1 MSDASLP
8 GWMIRTSSNV
18 REWLA
23 KSYETINVVGLV
35 STHGP
40 ISLRQIFVPPV
51 LSNRR
56 VAEHAPEAAL
66 HEGGRG
72 LPAWLNQAHEGRG
85 PPVLALSG
93 RAGSGKTTLTHW
105 LALSLAQAA
114 QDALSWGFQNR
125 LPVPI
130 ALRDAPL
137 ARLDGLEALV
147 RWWGESVSGVDPEG
161 LIEWLDYQGT
171 LLVLDGLDEV
181 GGREERERVMS
192 WVREH
197 RWTSGGSGLRNLTLI
212 TARPSGFDDVLAYG
226 ESDVL
231 RLWMAPFNE
240 TQIKDYVSH
249 WFDLPELRGPE
260 SERKSRT
267 LLEVLSGPRAS
278 ESLRT
283 LARRP
288 SYLTV
293 LCAIH
298 HTRGELP
305 HTRAA
310 LYKEIISE
318 YIHALDAERG
328 LKTPWGERPAWDHPT
343 DKLEVLSAV
352 AFQAH
357 VGAGASEA
365 RPVGDR
371 HMVWRREELRQ
382 AVRRAIE
389 DPRARMQRVR
399 PEHAEALTDYFVSR
413 TGLLVETWSSRF
425 QFAHLSFQE
434 YLTARYLVN
443 LAGGTVNLAEF
454 MASKVL
460 PRLAEEGWPEVAM
473 MMLAI
478 DAERGANYGGVLA
491 RLAPDDLSHLRFLGK
506 VLAGE
511 ELPLSDQER
520 RAWLL
525 AWLFAA
531 SDPRRELQR
540 VSVCELEKNRVIFE
554 DFTLAAARALAAG
567 QPAEPALAA
576 CFPSSQAPAGSLEAL
591 LGGPSSADGQSWE
604 AARRW
609 LEAPRGRWRT
619 SPLAE
624 LALAAPLPGQR
635 PAGAAW
641 GDPRRAP
648 PPGLDEALE
657 EIADGVELVKRSN
670 ARNRSVS
677 ASLWWWV
684 LDGWL
689 RAADGR
695 LPRLEITV
703 SGATPLSALLELP
716 GRVPERLLRSPD
728 ALESRL
734 VRWRARTA
742 RAVLEAERAM
752 RTAGLDRLS
761 DLDALTLWRRM
772 VDGRHPTRS
781 ALKDRP
787 SRRLVEAVPTPT
799 GQRRPFEAWR
809 AIEVYARGYL
819 TFGQREIGEP
829 PAIPPEL
836 ALEPLMALRSDGADK
851 TWRARWGWGMS
862 SLCFLAEL
870 ERLSLFSSRP
880 VTRREVEA
888 LREKLADEGRRYEG
902 LDAVARAIAADE
914 WERLA
919 ASPLNPIGMLD
930 VALKGKWRILAVDLA
945 ALDERVPEM
954 IARLGGE

>member
-1 MSDASLP
+1 MSNAALP
-8 GWMIRTSSNV
+8 GWMLRTSSNV
-18 REWLA
+18 RQWLA
-23 KSYETINVVGLV
+23 RSYETINVVGLIN
-35 STHGP
+35 THGP
-40 ISLRQIFVPPV
+40 IALRRIFVPPV
-51 LSNRR
+51 LSGRQ
-56 VAEHAPEAAL
+56 VSEQAPETAL

-72 LPAWLNQAHEGRG
+72 LPAWLDRSHDGRG
-85 PPVLALSG
+85 PPILAVSG

-114 QDALSWGFQNR
+114 GDTLRWRFQDR
-125 LPVPI
+125 LPIPI

-137 ARLDGLEALV
+137 SRLSGLEELV
-147 RWWGESVSGVDPEG
+147 RWWATAVSGVDPQG
-161 LIEWLDYQGT
+161 IVEWLDYQGT
-171 LLVLDGLDEV
+171 LLILDGLDEV
-181 GGREERERVMS
+181 GGRAERERVMG

-197 RWTSGGSGLRNLTLI
+197 RWTAGGSDLRNLTLI
-212 TARPSGFDDVLAYG
+212 TARPSGFDDVLRFG
-226 ESDVL
+226 ESDVH
-231 RLWMAPFNE
+231 RLWMAPFNDA
-240 TQIKDYVSH
+240 QIRDYVNH

-260 SERKSRT
+260 SARKAST
-267 LLEVLSGPRAS
+267 LLDVLGGPRAS

-328 LKTPWGERPAWDHPT
+328 LKTPGARPAWDHPT

-357 VGAGASEA
+357 VGAGGSEA

-371 HMVWRREELRQ
+371 HMVWTRDELQ
-382 AVRRAIE
+382 EAVRRAIE
-389 DPRARMQRVR
+389 DPLARMQRAR
-399 PEHAEALTDYFVSR
+399 PEHAEALTEYYLSR
-413 TGLLVETWSSRF
+413 TGLLVETWAGRY

-434 YLTARYLVN
+434 YLTARYLLN
-443 LAGGTVNLAEF
+443 LAGGSVNLAEF
-454 MASKVL
+454 MAARVL
-460 PRLAEEGWPEVAM
+460 PRLGEEGWPEVAM

-478 DAERGANYGGVLA
+478 DAAERGANYGGVLA
-491 RLAPDDLSHLRFLGK
+491 RLDRTDLGHLRFLSK

-511 ELPLSDQER
+511 ELPLSDAER

-531 SDPRRELQR
+531 ADPHRELDR
-540 VSVCELEKNRVIFE
+540 VPVCELARNRPPLE
-554 DFTLAAARALAAG
+554 DFALAAARAQASGAAVD
-567 QPAEPALAA
+567 EALTG
-576 CFPSSQAPAGSLEAL
+576 CFPRAESASMGSLQAL
-591 LGGPSSADGQSWE
+591 LGGPVTVGGNEWE

-609 LEAPRGRWRT
+609 LVVPSVRRQV
-619 SPLAE
+619 SPLVE
-624 LALAAPLPGQR
+624 LALAAPLPGQAA
-635 PAGAAW
+635 AG
-641 GDPRRAP
+641 RRDGGGP
-648 PPGLDEALE
+648 PEGLDRALE
-657 EIADGVELVKRSN
+657 GIADGVELVRRSS

-689 RAADGR
+689 RAADGA
-695 LPRLEITV
+695 LPLTDITV

-716 GRVPERLLRSPD
+716 GFVPERLLQAPD
-728 ALESRL
+728 RVESRL
-734 VRWRARTA
+734 VRWRAHMA
-742 RAVLEAERAM
+742 RSVLEAERAM
-752 RTAGLDRLS
+752 RVAGLDRPS
-761 DLDALTLWRRM
+761 DRDALALWRSM

-787 SRRLVEAVPTPT
+787 SRRLVEAVPTAP
-799 GQRRPFEAWR
+799 GRRRPFEAWR

-829 PAIPPEL
+829 PATPLEL

-851 TWRARWGWGMS
+851 PWRARWGWVMS
-862 SLCFLAEL
+862 SLCFLAEV
-870 ERLSLFSSRP
+870 ERLSLFSSEPVARP
-880 VTRREVEA
+880 QVEA
-888 LREKLADEGRRYEG
+888 LRATLSDEDRRYDG
-902 LDAVARAIAADE
+902 LDDSSRAVAADE
-914 WERLA
+914 WARLL
-919 ASPLNPIGMLD
+919 ASPLNPLGMLD
-930 VALKGKWRILAVDLA
+930 IALKGRWRVLSVDRGSLN
-945 ALDERVPEM
+945 ERIPELVR
-954 IARLGGE
+954 RLG